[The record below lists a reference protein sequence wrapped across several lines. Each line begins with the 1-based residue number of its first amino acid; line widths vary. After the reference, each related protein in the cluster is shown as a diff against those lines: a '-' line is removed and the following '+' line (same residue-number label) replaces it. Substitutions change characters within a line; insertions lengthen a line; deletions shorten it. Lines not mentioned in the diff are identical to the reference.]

1 METGEAHERSP
12 AEAWDEAVKVNTSK
26 GITTKEGASVASAK
40 HAARWQRI
48 RMMLTSSE
56 SRRASGKRHGG
67 HQGPRGFWGYMR
79 GETFEGKEAQGRYR
93 HETRL
98 DGRLRNNASRGC
110 ETPRAPR
117 SWEGMPS
124 ARTSGTRVTFGR
136 RSLRLQSKRRR
147 ARKLQ
152 EGEQHEVRPSDG
164 NGGNG
169 AAATQRRDERQAR
182 LAWSRSETRL
192 NNTSRKTPNVRART

>member
-1 METGEAHERSP
+1 
-12 AEAWDEAVKVNTSK
+12 
-26 GITTKEGASVASAK
+26 
-40 HAARWQRI
+40 
-48 RMMLTSSE
+48 
-56 SRRASGKRHGG
+56 
-67 HQGPRGFWGYMR
+67 MR

-124 ARTSGTRVTFGR
+124 ARQSGTQVTFERG
-136 RSLRLQSKRRR
+136 SLRLQSKRRR

-152 EGEQHEVRPSDG
+152 GGDQHEVRSSDGSDG
-164 NGGNG
+164 ND
-169 AAATQRRDERQAR
+169 AAATRRRDERQAR
-182 LAWSRSETRL
+182 LAWSRSETKL
-192 NNTSRKTPNVRART
+192 NSTFEKDSEREGKDMKGRCSVSTTFASPE